1 MSAENSKAG
10 STTSYRAVWRLG
22 RGRGGGSLGCAV
34 IAHNAIEAGRP
45 TLVADGDVNNP
56 TLSRIFD
63 PNGKNGI
70 ERPLDAELETSKT
83 WLAASL
89 ATAISR
95 QASIIIDM
103 GGGDRVSEELANE
116 VPLADFLKGNGFI
129 PTFMYF
135 TGPER
140 DDFDHA
146 YRIWSSS
153 AFRDVDSILI
163 MNEGLS
169 RTHSKTKDPFEWVR
183 EDNRFREMRQSG
195 VLPVKMPA
203 LTCMKY
209 LEEGGLT
216 VFDAIAGKPT
226 SNGKPLNPLW
236 KFMAEK
242 WLQEFTAALKASGAT
257 KWLP

>member
-22 RGRGGGSLGCAV
+22 RGRGGGSLGCAIV
-34 IAHNAIEAGRP
+34 AHNAINAGRP
-45 TLVADGDVNNP
+45 VLVADGDVNNP

-63 PNGKNGI
+63 PKGPNGI
-70 ERPLDAELETSKT
+70 ERPRNAELETSKT
-83 WLAASL
+83 WLATAL

-95 QASIIIDM
+95 QSSIVIDM

-116 VPLADFLKGNGFI
+116 VPLGDFLKGNGFT

-153 AFRDVDSILI
+153 AFRSVDSILV

-169 RTHSKTKDPFEWVR
+169 RTHSKQADPFKWVR
-183 EDNRFREMRQSG
+183 SDERYREMRQAG
-195 VLPVKMPA
+195 VLPIKMPA

-216 VFDAIAGKPT
+216 IFDAVAGKPT
-226 SNGKPLNPLW
+226 SNGTPLNPLW
-236 KFMAEK
+236 KFMSER
-242 WLQEFTAALKASGAT
+242 WLEEFTTTLETSGAT